1 MVTKYVGK
9 GIVIPPAPEK
19 STVGK
24 LIVGLGAVLVV
35 FKTQGM
41 AKIKFSK
48 SEEGGADFIEKR
60 RASLERCTSKI
71 DHCLLL
77 W

>member
-1 MVTKYVGK
+1 
-9 GIVIPPAPEK
+9 
-19 STVGK
+19 
-24 LIVGLGAVLVV
+24 
-35 FKTQGM
+35 M

-60 RASLERCTSKI
+60 RASLERCIYTI
-71 DHCLLL
+71 GQWLL